1 MTRTIIGLTGS
12 IGMGKSTTA
21 AMFEEQ
27 GVPVWDADAAVHR
40 IYAAGGPGGPALV
53 DIAPSAIGD
62 DGSVD
67 RAVLRDAIAEDPD
80 LLKAIESRVHPLVA
94 QDRMRFLDAHRAED
108 IVVLDIP
115 LLFETGGFDLV
126 DLIVVVSTSAEEQRR
141 RVLERPGMDV
151 DTFERLLARQ
161 TPDPEK
167 RARADRIIRTDTL
180 ATARADVQDLLN
192 RIRAGETDA

>member
-1 MTRTIIGLTGS
+1 
-12 IGMGKSTTA
+12 
-21 AMFEEQ
+21 
-27 GVPVWDADAAVHR
+27 
-40 IYAAGGPGGPALV
+40 
-53 DIAPSAIGD
+53 
-62 DGSVD
+62 
-67 RAVLRDAIAEDPD
+67 
-80 LLKAIESRVHPLVA
+80 
-94 QDRMRFLDAHRAED
+94 MRFLDAHRAED

-161 TPDPEK
+161 TPDAEK